1 MAEYKTTGVSQRVR
15 FSVDLR
21 PAETTIVSW
30 KKLTRESAKAVQPA
44 AGAEPPAGAHPAL
57 ESRIAPESLSGDS
70 ELKDAMPPQN
80 RFSAVIEKI
89 ERLYKGAHS
98 SDEEELD
105 DAPDDDQYDTEDS
118 FIDDTE
124 LDEYFQVDKLQ
135 TKHSGFFVNRGKLE
149 KTAEPLPSLH
159 HEPKKRRRK
168 DLNKGIGEK
177 EAEQMSRKLVKV
189 GGVRMKTAARNPSL
203 VVNKPSV
210 APATA
215 LVGNDHHRDS
225 KLSLNPPSMT
235 GPPKPKHV
243 DVTIT
248 SESSWSA
255 QLPGRDALA
264 SHVEVKDGEK
274 QNIGAVLS
282 KESAGKIAGTV
293 EPLDSGH
300 QVFPE
305 KGSSVQVENLSRK
318 YIRDS
323 HELAMTSKIR
333 HKERVA
339 RHYDLAGSCYSSGK
353 YPTQKLKV
361 QSMPKEGS
369 GLKPKGTMLERAI
382 RELEKKVAESRPPT
396 MDVQENDP
404 AFQGVKRRLPR
415 EVKQKLAK
423 VARLAQSSQGMIS
436 DELIYRLMSILGH
449 LVQLKTLKRNL
460 KEMVELGL
468 SAKQEK
474 EDRFQQIKREVTEMI
489 KARVSSF
496 KSKETLG
503 SDDKESLRG
512 KYRID
517 SVTED
522 KLYDLCDLYTEGMEE
537 DKGPQMRK
545 LYVELAELWPEGW
558 MDNHAIKEAVGRA
571 KERKKGASNLQN
583 GEKVKR
589 KKFSSVRTEE
599 SMRGAGN
606 VVAEPTS
613 FTLSR
618 AMQER
623 PATDNSQGS
632 SLLENQTL
640 PSALNKNVNVSTN
653 AGSLVKLKP
662 DNVKPGI
669 VTSMDDTEEWHR
681 VDVALL
687 KKKPKTK
694 PEIEPGG
701 NTEFSLFNK
710 QVTNSTNAVSNQQK
724 SSSQIIGS
732 QSGGPVKNS

>member
-1 MAEYKTTGVSQRVR
+1 MAECRATGVSQRVR
-15 FSVDLR
+15 YSVDLR
-21 PAETTIVSW
+21 PGETTIVSW
-30 KKLTRESAKAVQPA
+30 KKLTRETAKAVQPA
-44 AGAEPPAGAHPAL
+44 TGAEPPAGAHPAL
-57 ESRIAPESLSGDS
+57 ESRIALEPLSGDR

-105 DAPDDDQYDTEDS
+105 DVPDDDQYDTEDS

-149 KTAEPLPSLH
+149 KIAEPLPSSNH
-159 HEPKKRRRK
+159 QPKKRRRK
-168 DLNKGIGEK
+168 DLNKGIVEK
-177 EAEQMSRKLVKV
+177 EAEQMMSRKLVKV

-203 VVNKPSV
+203 VVNRPSIP
-210 APATA
+210 PATA
-215 LVGNDHHRDS
+215 VVGNEHIRDS
-225 KLSLNPPSMT
+225 KSSLNPPSTT
-235 GPPKPKHV
+235 GPLKLKHV
-243 DVTIT
+243 DLNIT
-248 SESSWSA
+248 SESTWSA
-255 QLPGRDALA
+255 QLAGRDAFA
-264 SHVEVKDGEK
+264 AHVEVKDSDK
-274 QNIGAVLS
+274 QKIGAVL
-282 KESAGKIAGTV
+282 KESAGKITGTG
-293 EPLDSGH
+293 EPLDPGH

-305 KGSSVQVENLSRK
+305 KGSLVQVENLSTKNVRHA
-318 YIRDS
+318 
-323 HELAMTSKIR
+323 HELPMTSKIR
-333 HKERVA
+333 HKEKVA
-339 RHYDLAGSCYSSGK
+339 RNYDLAGSRYSSGK

-396 MDVQENDP
+396 MDVQESDP
-404 AFQGVKRRLPR
+404 AFQSVKRRLPR

-489 KARVSSF
+489 RARVSLL

-517 SVTED
+517 SATED

-558 MDNHAIKEAVGRA
+558 MDNHAIKEAVSRA
-571 KERKKGASNLQN
+571 KERKKGTLNLQN

-589 KKFSSVRTEE
+589 KKLSSGRTEE
-599 SMRGAGN
+599 TMRSAGN
-606 VVAEPTS
+606 VVAEPAS

-618 AMQER
+618 TMQER
-623 PATDNSQGS
+623 SATDNSQGLA
-632 SLLENQTL
+632 LLENQTL
-640 PSALNKNVNVSTN
+640 PSALNKSVNVSPN
-653 AGSLVKLKP
+653 ASSLVRLKP
-662 DNVKPGI
+662 DNMKPGI
-669 VTSMDDTEEWHR
+669 VASTDDTEEWHR

-687 KKKPKTK
+687 KKKPKSK
-694 PEIEPGG
+694 PETEPGA

-710 QVTNSTNAVSNQQK
+710 QATNSTSAVSNQHK
-724 SSSQIIGS
+724 SSSQMIGS